1 MSSAVNAAYLILTA
15 AVTIGALSIPREEV
29 AARQAGGDSFKV
41 ATWNIRSGMGTHR
54 SSAAWDHT
62 TLNCTDRTKPVN
74 AWGVGL
80 PQRELA
86 ALAGDAAI
94 VAVALQE
101 SWNCGKPRQVNE
113 VLRFKTITREQQ
125 GVALAAR
132 HGFDGDP
139 IYHRI
144 DAVSD
149 RWIIGGRVCLD
160 AGCSRSVPMFSTH
173 WGGKT
178 DADFPAQARTV
189 VQFLHSQPQPQL
201 FMGDLNVFQIDRWNP
216 RVPCTAEDEPGR
228 SEAIAI
234 VAMAGFVDAW
244 KATQSGEGWTGMASR
259 PKCGRPVGAMYK
271 RIDYV
276 HVRGL
281 QVLGTQR
288 FARGAPGG
296 DSPSDHAGLMAE
308 LEVPAAAH
316 TD

>member
-1 MSSAVNAAYLILTA
+1 MSSAVNAAYLLLTLAVAIGTLAIPTEHLA
-15 AVTIGALSIPREEV
+15 AQRRGAD
-29 AARQAGGDSFKV
+29 GFKV

-54 SSAAWDHT
+54 SSASWDHT
-62 TLNCTDRTKPVN
+62 TLNCTDRSKPVN

-80 PQRELA
+80 PQRELE
-86 ALAGDAAI
+86 ALAADPTV
-94 VAVALQE
+94 VAVAVQE

-113 VLRFKTITREQQ
+113 VLRFQTITREQQ

-132 HGFDGDP
+132 YGFHGEP

-144 DAVSD
+144 DVASD
-149 RWIIGGRVCLD
+149 RWIIGGLVCLD
-160 AGCSRSVPMFSTH
+160 ARCGRSVAMFSTH

-178 DADFPAQARTV
+178 DADFPAQARAV
-189 VQFLHSQPQPQL
+189 VAFMDGQPRPQL

-216 RVPCTAEDEPGR
+216 KVPCTADDQPGR
-228 SEAIAI
+228 SGALAV

-244 KATQSGEGWTGMASR
+244 KATQTGEGWTGMASR
-259 PKCGRPVGAMYK
+259 PDCGRPTGSMYK

-276 HVRGL
+276 QVRGL
-281 QVLGTQR
+281 QVLGTER

-308 LEVPAAAH
+308 LEVPAPQ
-316 TD
+316 TE